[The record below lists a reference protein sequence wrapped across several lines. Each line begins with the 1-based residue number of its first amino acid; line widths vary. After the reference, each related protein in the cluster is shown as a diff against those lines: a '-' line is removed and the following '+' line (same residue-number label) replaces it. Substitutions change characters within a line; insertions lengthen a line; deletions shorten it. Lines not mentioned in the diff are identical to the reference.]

1 MSYQPSTTSLPAPCL
16 VDTGTII
23 NKKDMVRILHHLGR
37 VRYIHSHEEQ
47 ILREGEGYVVEV
59 FSDPQQSTL
68 VANSSLYL
76 NVASFDYM
84 EMGQL
89 DNNQAYFDLIQEHC
103 RLRILPSS
111 NPLTEHN
118 TCSISDATLEAMLA
132 EALTARWDACLDDD
146 GNNFTS

>member
-16 VDTGTII
+16 VDVGTVI
-23 NKKDMVRILHHLGR
+23 NKKDMVRILQHLGR
-37 VRYIHSHEEQ
+37 VRYTHNQEGK

-59 FSDPQQSTL
+59 FSDPQQATL

-76 NVASFDYM
+76 NVTSFDYL

-89 DNNQAYFDLIQEHC
+89 DDNQPYFDLIQDNRC
-103 RLRILPSS
+103 LRILPLS
-111 NPLTEHN
+111 NPLIEN
-118 TCSISDATLEAMLA
+118 NSCNINDATLEAMLA

-146 GNNFTS
+146 NNNFAS

>member
-16 VDTGTII
+16 VDVGTVI
-23 NKKDMVRILHHLGR
+23 NKKDMVRILQHLGR
-37 VRYIHSHEEQ
+37 VRYTHNQEGK

-59 FSDPQQSTL
+59 FSDPQQATL

-76 NVASFDYM
+76 NVTSFDYL

-89 DNNQAYFDLIQEHC
+89 DDNQPYFDLIQDNRC
-103 RLRILPSS
+103 LRILPLS
-111 NPLTEHN
+111 NPLIEN
-118 TCSISDATLEAMLA
+118 NSCSINDATLEAMLA

-146 GNNFTS
+146 NNNFAS